1 MGIEVKKEGE
11 SPGGISFIN
20 QLIMTL
26 QEAGVKLEEAFKK
39 DNYEQVKVMKEFI
52 LKMQTKIGEE
62 LAK

>member
-11 SPGGISFIN
+11 SPGGISFTN

-52 LKMQTKIGEE
+52 LKMQKRIGEE